1 MPRSSAPIAEKL
13 ADLIAQQI
21 RHGVYQAGDKLP
33 SLRELAQLHHYAKNT
48 VVSAFEL
55 LVSRGLV
62 EPRRGSGFY
71 VSQQLQRKKVAEDD
85 NGQLVRAMDTVWLAR
100 EQLISQPEVAAVN
113 DGFPPIEWL
122 ADMRLDR
129 YHQKVV
135 RTGLGSLF
143 RYGNRFGY
151 APLRDSL
158 VRKLGVLGLAVT
170 PQQLLLTQGA
180 NDALDLVIRYF
191 VPPGATV
198 LVDEPGYY
206 LLFGKLKLA
215 GVRVIGVPRLADGPD
230 LAALEA
236 ILASERPRL
245 FFTQSVA
252 HNPTGS
258 DLSLPKAY
266 RLLQLAEK
274 HNLLLVED
282 DPFADFKPTSAVR
295 LSMLD
300 QLERTIYIGSF
311 SKSFSAAL
319 RVGYIAC
326 SPELASDLA
335 DLKTLVHVS
344 GSEYCERM
352 VDVMLRE
359 GRYER
364 HLIKLRQKLG
374 AATAQAQ
381 QWLDDNGC
389 TVFARNAQTLY
400 LWVQFPGVS
409 DALQW
414 AQALLP
420 HAVKMAPGR
429 LFHLD
434 SAAPSAWSRCNVAA
448 MLDPR
453 FQSAVQTQLAL
464 RKEIARAEA
473 GGPVP
478 AIDRAV
484 AIRPPPGKTRQPSG

>member
-1 MPRSSAPIAEKL
+1 M
-13 ADLIAQQI
+13 
-21 RHGVYQAGDKLP
+21 
-33 SLRELAQLHHYAKNT
+33 
-48 VVSAFEL
+48 
-55 LVSRGLV
+55 
-62 EPRRGSGFY
+62 
-71 VSQQLQRKKVAEDD
+71 
-85 NGQLVRAMDTVWLAR
+85 
-100 EQLISQPEVAAVN
+100 
-113 DGFPPIEWL
+113 
-122 ADMRLDR
+122 
-129 YHQKVV
+129 
-135 RTGLGSLF
+135 
-143 RYGNRFGY
+143 
-151 APLRDSL
+151 
-158 VRKLGVLGLAVT
+158 
-170 PQQLLLTQGA
+170 
-180 NDALDLVIRYF
+180 
-191 VPPGATV
+191 
-198 LVDEPGYY
+198 
-206 LLFGKLKLA
+206 
-215 GVRVIGVPRLADGPD
+215 
-230 LAALEA
+230 
-236 ILASERPRL
+236 
-245 FFTQSVA
+245 
-252 HNPTGS
+252 
-258 DLSLPKAY
+258 
-266 RLLQLAEK
+266 
-274 HNLLLVED
+274 
-282 DPFADFKPTSAVR
+282 
-295 LSMLD
+295 
-300 QLERTIYIGSF
+300 
-311 SKSFSAAL
+311 
-319 RVGYIAC
+319 
-326 SPELASDLA
+326 
-335 DLKTLVHVS
+335 S